1 MEEEKS
7 LLEKLFDNGI
17 FVITSNIN
25 EKTAHDLIFSLLDF
39 SANNPEKEIKLYISS
54 GSDDYLNIF
63 AIYDVVKSLPNP
75 VSTYSIGGVSDMSLV
90 FPCLG
95 NKGKRYA
102 LENTVFYFSEVVGIL
117 SEGQQTDIEIL
128 AKDTARTRIAFE
140 SILSASTGKSVDQIH
155 NDLLKG
161 IKLSAK
167 EAKEYGLIDEVMK

>member
-1 MEEEKS
+1 MEEKKLS
-7 LLEKLFDNGI
+7 EKLIENGI

-25 EKTAHDLIFSLLDF
+25 EETTHSLIFSLLDF
-39 SANNPEKEIKLYISS
+39 SASNPEKEIKLYISS
-54 GSDDYLNIF
+54 GSVDYLNVF

-102 LENTVFYFSEVVGIL
+102 LENTLFYFSEVVGVL
-117 SEGQQTDIEIL
+117 GEGQQTDIEIL
-128 AKDTARTRIAFE
+128 AKDTMRTRIAFE
-140 SILSASTGKSVDQIH
+140 SILAEATGKKVEDIH
-155 NDLLKG
+155 KDLVNS
-161 IKLSAK
+161 IKLTAK